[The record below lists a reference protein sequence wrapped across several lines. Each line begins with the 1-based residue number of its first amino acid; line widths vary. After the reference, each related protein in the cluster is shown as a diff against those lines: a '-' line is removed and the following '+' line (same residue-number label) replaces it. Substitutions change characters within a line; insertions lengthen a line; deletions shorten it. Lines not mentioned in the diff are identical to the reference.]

1 MSDGAIEIGARPRAQ
16 GETGAA
22 HLRDVYAA
30 KGLSQIPRLL
40 SLQDRNPLSRTYG
53 CFNREY
59 WLCRTLDFPSAIAQ
73 FGVHSL
79 ALAYTTP
86 FPDNPYY
93 RAPKMREWTLAGID
107 YWMRIQKSDG
117 SFDEFYPNERGW
129 AGPTG
134 FLLYVMCDS
143 YRLLGAEFPDSER
156 PRFLEAV
163 ARAGRFLAKY
173 DEPGVLANH
182 HAMAILPIY
191 EAYALLGEKSLL
203 DGFHVRLD
211 DFLAQT
217 REEGWCLEYDGAD
230 LGYLSATVSFLAK
243 LHKLYQDERTEEVCR
258 RAIEFAA
265 YFAYPNKHYA
275 GSMGSRQTLHFYPH
289 GFEIYAG
296 KGNGLAAAVAQRL
309 LEGLAEGT
317 LVPPEIQEDRY
328 FLYRIPELLQS
339 WIDYGGR
346 PASLPPLPDQR
357 EPFEQ
362 YWPGAKI
369 YARKGV
375 DVRGRSYYTLV
386 NLAKGGVIKHFRL
399 DTGASVENDCGFVA
413 KLADGKV
420 ITSQWISEGNVAS
433 GPNTSGAPQDGGAS
447 RGASSGEAGTSR
459 TATATSSGG
468 ASSQSSP
475 GGANVRNGRPGASRV
490 SVSAPAHY
498 VVMKLFNPVTMIGFR
513 IFMLAVGWNTRLAY
527 EIKGWIRKL
536 LMTRSGASP
545 VAWRREVSFGDDAF
559 VIRDRIERKGAPAFT
574 RLLLGDEFHVRYVPQ
589 SRYFQPQELS
599 MHGIELEPSV
609 LDRLNRAGSITVVRR
624 IDYHDGLVERRVEE

>member
-1 MSDGAIEIGARPRAQ
+1 MSDGAIEIGTRPESKRQA
-16 GETGAA
+16 GPGRN
-22 HLRDVYAA
+22 LRDVYAA

-79 ALAYTTP
+79 ALAYVTP
-86 FPDNPYY
+86 FPENPYY
-93 RAPKMREWTLAGID
+93 RAPKIREWTLAGID

-134 FLLYVMCDS
+134 FLLYVMCDT
-143 YRLLGAEFPDSER
+143 YRLLGEEFPDSER

-182 HAMAILPIY
+182 HAMAVLPIY

-211 DFLAQT
+211 DFLGQT

-230 LGYLSATVSFLAK
+230 LGYLSATVSFLSK
-243 LHKLYQDERTEEVCR
+243 LHKLYQDERTEAVCR

-296 KGNGLAAAVAQRL
+296 KGNGLAAAVAERL
-309 LEGLAEGT
+309 LEGLDEGA

-339 WIDYGGR
+339 WVDYGGR
-346 PASLPPLPDQR
+346 PSPLPPLPDQR

-375 DVRGRSYYTLV
+375 DARGRAYYTLV

-399 DTGASVENDCGFVA
+399 DTGVSVENDCGFVA

-420 ITSQWISEGNVAS
+420 ITSQWISEGNVAR
-433 GPNTSGAPQDGGAS
+433 GPDGVPVEKASGAAGPAGAS
-447 RGASSGEAGTSR
+447 AGVEAASTG
-459 TATATSSGG
+459 ATARSS
-468 ASSQSSP
+468 
-475 GGANVRNGRPGASRV
+475 RPGPSRV
-490 SVSAPAHY
+490 TVRAPAHF

-513 IFMLAVGWNTRLAY
+513 VFMLAVGWNTRLAY

-545 VAWRREVSFGDDAF
+545 VTWNREVSFEDDSL
-559 VIRDRIERKGAPAFT
+559 VIRDRIERGSAPAFV

-599 MHGIELEPSV
+599 MHGIDLEAPV
-609 LDRLNRAGSITVVRR
+609 LERLNRAGSVTLVRR
-624 IDYHDGLVERRVEE
+624 VDYYDGLVERRVEE

>member
-1 MSDGAIEIGARPRAQ
+1 MSDGGTEPGTSAATIGAAKVV
-16 GETGAA
+16 GSS
-22 HLRDVYAA
+22 LRDVYAK

-79 ALAYTTP
+79 ALAYVTP
-86 FPDNPYY
+86 FPDNPYF
-93 RAPKMREWTLAGID
+93 RSPKIREWTLAGID

-143 YRLLGAEFPDSER
+143 YRLLGSEFPESER
-156 PRFLEAV
+156 NRFLEAV

-182 HAMAILPIY
+182 HAMAVLPIY
-191 EAYALLGEKSLL
+191 EAYALLGEKKLL
-203 DGFHVRLD
+203 DGFRVRLD

-217 REEGWCLEYDGAD
+217 RDEGWCLEYDGAD
-230 LGYLSATVSFLAK
+230 LGYLSATVSFLSK
-243 LHKLYQDERTEEVCR
+243 LHKLYQDERTETVCR
-258 RAIEFAA
+258 RAIDFAA

-289 GFEIYAG
+289 GFEVYAG
-296 KGNGLAAAVAQRL
+296 QGNGLAAAVAQRL
-309 LEGLAEGT
+309 LEGLAEGA

-339 WIDYGGR
+339 WVDYGGR
-346 PASLPPLPDQR
+346 PDPLPALPDQG
-357 EPFEQ
+357 EPFQ
-362 YWPGAKI
+362 RYWPGAKI

-375 DVRGRSYYTLV
+375 DARGRAYYTLV
-386 NLAKGGVIKHFRL
+386 NLAKGGVVKHFRL
-399 DTGASVENDCGFVA
+399 DTGASVENDCGFLA
-413 KLADGKV
+413 QLADGKV
-420 ITSQWISEGNVAS
+420 ITSQWISEGNRAR
-433 GPNTSGAPQDGGAS
+433 GPQEAAES
-447 RGASSGEAGTSR
+447 RG
-459 TATATSSGG
+459 SSGG
-468 ASSQSSP
+468 SP
-475 GGANVRNGRPGASRV
+475 AAATVAVES
-490 SVSAPAHY
+490 PAHFM
-498 VVMKLFNPVTMIGFR
+498 VMKLFNPITMIGFR
-513 IFMLAVGWNTRLAY
+513 VFMLAVGWQTRLAY

-545 VAWRREVSFGDDAF
+545 VRWSREVSFGADEF
-559 VIRDRIERKGAPAFT
+559 VIRDRIEKGTAAAFT

-589 SRYFQPQELS
+589 SRYFQPQELT
-599 MHGIELEPSV
+599 MQGIDLEPEV
-609 LDRLNRAGSITVVRR
+609 LDRLNRTGTVTMSRR
-624 IDYHDGLVERRVEE
+624 IDYYDGLRERRVEE

>member
-1 MSDGAIEIGARPRAQ
+1 MSDGATEIGARPGRTEQ
-16 GETGAA
+16 RSSGRN
-22 HLRDVYAA
+22 LRDVYAA

-59 WLCRTLDFPSAIAQ
+59 WLCRTVDFPSAIAQ

-79 ALAYTTP
+79 ALAYVTP
-86 FPDNPYY
+86 FPDNSFH
-93 RAPKMREWTLAGID
+93 RAPKIREWTLAGID
-107 YWMRIQKSDG
+107 YWIRIQKNDG

-134 FLLYVMCDS
+134 FLLYVMCDT
-143 YRLLGAEFPDSER
+143 YRLLGAEFPESER

-211 DFLAQT
+211 DFLGQT
-217 REEGWCLEYDGAD
+217 RDEGWCLEYDGAD
-230 LGYLSATVSFLAK
+230 LGYLSATVSFLSK
-243 LHKLYQDERTEEVCR
+243 LHKLYQDERTEAVCH
-258 RAIEFAA
+258 RAIEFAS

-296 KGNGLAAAVAQRL
+296 QGNGLAAAVAQRL
-309 LEGLAEGT
+309 LEGLDEGA

-339 WIDYGGR
+339 WVDYGGR
-346 PASLPPLPDQR
+346 PTPLPPLPDQR
-357 EPFEQ
+357 EPFQ
-362 YWPGAKI
+362 KYWPGAKI
-369 YARKGV
+369 HARKGI
-375 DVRGRSYYTLV
+375 DAKGRAYYTLI

-413 KLADGKV
+413 KLEDGKV

-433 GPNTSGAPQDGGAS
+433 GPDEGNASGM
-447 RGASSGEAGTSR
+447 
-459 TATATSSGG
+459 
-468 ASSQSSP
+468 
-475 GGANVRNGRPGASRV
+475 V
-490 SVSAPAHY
+490 SVRAPAHY
-498 VVMKLFNPVTMIGFR
+498 VVMKLFNPITMIGFR
-513 IFMLAVGWNTRLAY
+513 VFMLAVGWNTRLAY

-545 VAWRREVSFGDDAF
+545 VGWKREVSFEDVGF
-559 VIRDRIERKGAPAFT
+559 TIRDRIERGGASPFT

-599 MHGIELEPSV
+599 MHGIDVEPAVLE
-609 LDRLNRAGSITVVRR
+609 RLNHTGSITIVRR
-624 IDYHDGLVERRVEE
+624 VDYYDGMLELRVED